1 MIVAADDTVDFRS
14 RERGSEGEKKI
25 LGTGGDAE
33 QLEPVRA
40 RNSQESLLQNG
51 CVPATTSVG
60 YIAAI
65 VLL

>member
-40 RNSQESLLQNG
+40 RNSQESLLQR
-51 CVPATTSVG
+51 
-60 YIAAI
+60 
-65 VLL
+65 